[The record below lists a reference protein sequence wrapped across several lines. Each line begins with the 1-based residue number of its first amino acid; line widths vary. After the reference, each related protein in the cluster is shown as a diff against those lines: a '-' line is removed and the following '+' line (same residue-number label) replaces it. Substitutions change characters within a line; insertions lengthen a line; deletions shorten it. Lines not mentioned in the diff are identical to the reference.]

1 MTSRIF
7 ATALLLC
14 TFLPGLLLYGQ
25 PGHSD
30 AISEQPNIDCSP
42 APCILPEIGTGALSG
57 LSFFANPSNAQQLM
71 FSILNPGGFA
81 SGSSAVHSSD
91 GGSTWVQTPLPDYGD
106 GGANGG
112 SFVAYNLNNL
122 AYAVWTEIPYVHE
135 YSSVGFSTSGD
146 NGSTWSAAK
155 QVVTAGIHSQP
166 TAESVTVDNTA
177 RSRYPNT
184 IYISIHQSGIST
196 FTAYVA
202 VASSH
207 DGGVN
212 WSTATVDRPNPGE
225 AWGTASRLAIS
236 KHGTVYLVWTRPQT
250 DSPCASAQILV
261 SKSADGGF
269 FWGRPVVVTRV
280 MQPPNC
286 ILPNTN
292 VGLGLHP
299 VIAVDTSDGPFGGH
313 IYVSMYNWTG
323 TQLQVLVA
331 HSTNGGATWSVPVP
345 VAPVTETHDQFA
357 PSISVSPSGI
367 LGVTWLDRRDDPAN
381 IQYRAH
387 AAVSADD
394 GNVFG
399 TNFGIASALTD
410 PNTGYPED
418 TRNLW
423 MDTRLLGL
431 FPDAALSGSLQLVL
445 GGIRLIH

>member
-25 PGHSD
+25 PGDSD

-42 APCILPEIGTGALSG
+42 APCILPEIGTGDRFG
-57 LSFFANPSNAQQLM
+57 LSFVANPSNAQQLM
-71 FSILNPGGFA
+71 FSTLA
-81 SGSSAVHSSD
+81 SSGSYADHSGD
-91 GGSTWVQTPLPDYGD
+91 GGATWVQTLLPDYGD
-106 GGANGG
+106 GGFNSG

-122 AYAVWTEIPYVHE
+122 AYAVWTEGPNDLYG
-135 YSSVGFSTSGD
+135 YTSVGFSTSGD

-155 QVVTAGIHSQP
+155 EVVSPTSRSQP
-166 TAESVTVDNTA
+166 FAESVTVDDTP
-177 RSRYPNT
+177 SSPFVNT
-184 IYISIHQSGIST
+184 IYIPIHQSGLFNISA
-196 FTAYVA
+196 FVA

-212 WSTATVDRPNPGE
+212 WSTASVDRPTRGE
-225 AWGTASRLAIS
+225 ARGTTSRLAVG
-236 KHGTVYLVWTRPQT
+236 KNGTAYLVWTRPQT
-250 DSPCASAQILV
+250 DSSCASAQIRV
-261 SKSADGGF
+261 SKSTDGGTT
-269 FWGRPVVVTRV
+269 WRAPVVVTTV

-292 VGLGLHP
+292 WGLSLFP
-299 VIAVDTSDGPFGGH
+299 VIAVDNSGGRFAGY

-323 TQLQVLVA
+323 TQMQVLVA
-331 HSTNGGATWSVPVP
+331 HSANGGATWSVPVP
-345 VAPVTETHDQFA
+345 VAPVTETHDQFN

-381 IQYRAH
+381 TQYRAY
-387 AAVSADD
+387 AAVSADG

-410 PNTGYPED
+410 PNTGYPD
-418 TRNLW
+418 YTRNLW
-423 MDTRLLGL
+423 IDTRLLGL

-445 GGIRLIH
+445 GGIRLVH